1 MHTAEQAKELWCPM
15 VRHEGGNGGSFN
27 RGSLNNNP
35 TNRDSA
41 DSKTP
46 IYGCQCIGDQC
57 AMWRWGEDRPM
68 RRIVNANVFNQNS
81 PTSRNFI
88 LHDADELEREPSS
101 YIETEEA
108 ADARRRGYCGM
119 AGISNY

>member
-1 MHTAEQAKELWCPM
+1 M
-15 VRHEGGNGGSFN
+15 RGGNGGSFN

-57 AMWRWGEDRPM
+57 AMWRWGTRFE
-68 RRIVNANVFNQNS
+68 NAYNTAKVQS
-81 PTSRNFI
+81 
-88 LHDADELEREPSS
+88 EK
-101 YIETEEA
+101 
-108 ADARRRGYCGM
+108 GYCGL
-119 AGISNY
+119 ANRPEVTA

>member
-1 MHTAEQAKELWCPM
+1 MHTVEQAKELWCPM
-15 VRHEGGNGGSFN
+15 VRHEGDNGGSFN

-57 AMWRWGEDRPM
+57 AMWRWGEYKADGQRA
-68 RRIVNANVFNQNS
+68 IVDDPSLGFGGK
-81 PTSRNFI
+81 
-88 LHDADELEREPSS
+88 REVTKDV
-101 YIETEEA
+101 YIGI
-108 ADARRRGYCGM
+108 RGHCGL
-119 AGISNY
+119 APLQKN

>member
-1 MHTAEQAKELWCPM
+1 MHTVEQAKELWCPM

-41 DSKTP
+41 YSKTP

-57 AMWRWGEDRPM
+57 AMWRWGEGHPM
-68 RRIVNANVFNQNS
+68 RKIALPARSRLCRTLRISCTTTPTRTKAN
-81 PTSRNFI
+81 PRATSRPKKPPTPVAVATVVS
-88 LHDADELEREPSS
+88 L
-101 YIETEEA
+101 A
-108 ADARRRGYCGM
+108 ARGVL
-119 AGISNY
+119 